1 MRRYDPETIS
11 LVLSTTDGNLLTPVM
26 CWFTCAF
33 GVQAP
38 QGGVTDSPRGV
49 RSATASP
56 RQVR

>member
-1 MRRYDPETIS
+1 MRTYDPETIS
-11 LVLSTTDGNLLTPVM
+11 TVLSTDGNLLTPVM
-26 CWFTCAF
+26 CWPTFAF